1 MADIY
6 ATLLPVLPTDA
17 QPIVRTAIE
26 CFAALPE
33 LDQWQPKHV
42 SFMETL
48 PLIQLGVSLS
58 LVSTVDTL
66 DPIRRKIGR
75 AIARGEDPDSSDV
88 AEIHAAALC
97 IALGATSLER
107 VKEKSDKTPDFS
119 VSWSAGKTVDLEV
132 TSARAKPAHIERQQI
147 AARVA
152 EQLHNQNR
160 ARTWDLIVHYNN
172 PSTEEL
178 SRLLKEAHELKPGF
192 SSEKTGE
199 WHVSAK
205 VSDREPYTLF
215 TAGQKYELPKWWP
228 TDTIAPF
235 IFHGAVAG
243 PNATVAPPQV
253 RITYGVPV
261 NAYINP
267 VQNKAENPQGGVVNA
282 FLIAIDV
289 SKLPGAFSTFKREL
303 PKFFDLWKS
312 VSGVMTF
319 RSFIHPAKA
328 GWLWQLIPNPHASAA
343 LPSELLEKMDPENV
357 LETGVLLTS
366 Q

>member
-6 ATLLPVLPTDA
+6 ETLLPVLPTDA
-17 QPIVRTAIE
+17 KPIVRTAIE
-26 CFAALPE
+26 SFAALPE
-33 LDQWQPKHV
+33 MDQWQPKHV
-42 SFMETL
+42 SFMEAL

-58 LVSTVDTL
+58 FVATVDTL
-66 DPIRRKIGR
+66 DPVRRKLGR
-75 AIARGEDPDSSDV
+75 AIGRGEDPAPSDV
-88 AEIHAAALC
+88 AEIDAAALC
-97 IALGATSLER
+97 IALGATSLEK
-107 VKEKSDKTPDFS
+107 VKEKTDKTPDFI
-119 VSWSAGKTVDLEV
+119 VSWSDGKTVDLEV
-132 TSARAKPAHIERQQI
+132 TSARAKPTHIERQQI
-147 AARVA
+147 AKRIA

-160 ARTWDLIVHYNN
+160 ARTWDLIVHYIN
-172 PSTEEL
+172 PSPEEL
-178 SRLLKEAHELKPGF
+178 SRLMKEAYELKPGL

-205 VSDREPYTLF
+205 VSDREPYTLL
-215 TAGQKYELPKWWP
+215 TAGQRDELPKWWP
-228 TDTIAPF
+228 TDTVAPF
-235 IFHGAVAG
+235 IFYGTVAG

-261 NAYINP
+261 NAYVNP

-289 SKLPGAFSTFKREL
+289 SELPGAFSTFKREL

-319 RSFIHPAKA
+319 RSLIHRAKA

-343 LPSELLEKMDPENV
+343 LPSDLLKMNAENV

-366 Q
+366 NQ